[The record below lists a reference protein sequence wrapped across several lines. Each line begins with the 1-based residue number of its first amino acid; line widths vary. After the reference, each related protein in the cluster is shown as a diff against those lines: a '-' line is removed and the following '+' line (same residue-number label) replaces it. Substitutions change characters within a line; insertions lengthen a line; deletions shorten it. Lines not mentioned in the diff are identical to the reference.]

1 MGDSKSYD
9 TFLNYHDYDEYQYH
23 FNRIP
28 DSDFNEQVYQ
38 KSIDL
43 LDDHKNLKNTY
54 SDSFRLLFKHI
65 HNGHVFTSMD
75 LTKAC
80 KYISY
85 ALRKKVYREK
95 QQEYNDTIFDM
106 FKKFVTKY
114 KKAEHITSDHCEKSL
129 VLIDPEIFEK
139 MRNLYTLYEEYAVFA
154 PTTGYYRQPNITCPE
169 LKRFSIL
176 YNAFIKD
183 QNPTNKYHY
192 DVLKNFE
199 QKVTNTINNNK
210 NKCSAEN
217 LSTVPLKE
225 YYLQEEV
232 KSNIVAQEKQQPKQI
247 SPEQIRSPISEQA
260 VHSNTSS
267 QISKDRT
274 ALHTQPE
281 MDEDREAV
289 RLGKPERGQEHQEV
303 EVAERAE
310 EARGTENVYRGGHG
324 TEDVYRASRSPQMP
338 RSSGYPGDITI
349 PETLKHT
356 RLTDNSLDTQKT
368 ESPIEDSGFFTNV
381 QGAFSSIAQH
391 VEPAPIL
398 GVYGGMGVLF
408 LLFKYTPVGS
418 FFGGRRGRIRQ
429 IPSSFRGFPPGEF
442 PNFHEYDG
450 GYIGYGPMNI
460 NPLAE

>member
-28 DSDFNEQVYQ
+28 DSDFNEEVYQ

-106 FKKFVTKY
+106 FKKF
-114 KKAEHITSDHCEKSL
+114 
-129 VLIDPEIFEK
+129 
-139 MRNLYTLYEEYAVFA
+139 
-154 PTTGYYRQPNITCPE
+154 
-169 LKRFSIL
+169 
-176 YNAFIKD
+176 
-183 QNPTNKYHY
+183 NPTNKYHY

-232 KSNIVAQEKQQPKQI
+232 KSNIVAQKKQQPKQI

-398 GVYGGMGVLF
+398 GVSGGMGVLF

>member
-28 DSDFNEQVYQ
+28 DSDFNEQVYK

-54 SDSFRLLFKHI
+54 SESFRLLFKHI
-65 HNGHVFTSMD
+65 HNGHVFTWMD
-75 LTKAC
+75 PTKAC

-114 KKAEHITSDHCEKSL
+114 KKAKYITSEHCEKSL

-154 PTTGYYRQPNITCPE
+154 PTTGYYRQPKITCPE
-169 LKRFSIL
+169 LKKFSIL

-210 NKCSAEN
+210 NKCSVEN

-232 KSNIVAQEKQQPKQI
+232 KSNIHAQEKQQAKELPTA
-247 SPEQIRSPISEQA
+247 EVRSPINVQTGFSDT
-260 VHSNTSS
+260 NS
-267 QISKDRT
+267 QISDVKN
-274 ALHTQPE
+274 ALHKAQELSENLETKRLDEFEKEHESLRSPE
-281 MDEDREAV
+281 Y
-289 RLGKPERGQEHQEV
+289 Q

-310 EARGTENVYRGGHG
+310 EHDIAGRSHQTQRL
-324 TEDVYRASRSPQMP
+324 SR
-338 RSSGYPGDITI
+338 YPGGITV
-349 PETLKHT
+349 PEI
-356 RLTDNSLDTQKT
+356 LTQRRFMDNSLDTQKT
-368 ESPIEDSGFFTNV
+368 DSPIEDSGFFTNV
-381 QGAFSSIAQH
+381 QGAFSSIVQS
-391 VEPAPIL
+391 VEPGPVL
-398 GVYGGMGVLF
+398 GVSGGMGALF
-408 LLFKYTPVGS
+408 LLFKVFIALKIYLYAYNT
-418 FFGGRRGRIRQ
+418 FK
-429 IPSSFRGFPPGEF
+429 
-442 PNFHEYDG
+442 
-450 GYIGYGPMNI
+450 
-460 NPLAE
+460 